1 MSFSPTIAAI
11 LSVFLLLAPSLNAQQ
26 PASTTHAA
34 TPQWVQRS
42 DQDAQVLLKVIA
54 RFNP

>member
-1 MSFSPTIAAI
+1 MSFSRTIAAI
-11 LSVFLLLAPSLNAQQ
+11 LSVFLLLAQALNAQQ
-26 PASTTHAA
+26 PTSTTRAA